1 MEAGGSWDVWF
12 SVPPRGLW
20 WSTLSDEWPDLLA
33 VFVFALACFLWALRP
48 QGLDRERV
56 AAKGIRRTKPGPQR
70 LALNA
75 QLSGARAVPT
85 AAAKTQPSSRG
96 SDQEE
101 EQTVLPEARV
111 AARVCAKDHE
121 TRSSL
126 LDSPRYLEQL
136 NTRRGQDCTPVR
148 VSPTGLLRKSQ
159 SSSLQQAG
167 CAKKMKPSPAPLPVM
182 DGETDT
188 AARSSD
194 ISANMQLC
202 RSHSATDLQATQA
215 RIQKECMARRAFEA
229 PMTAMPYSPA
239 PAGPVRYADSQG
251 HAEHEGPRPPTIK
264 ALLRSNERE
273 RERERELRRA
283 VSEENLGHVTQLEQ
297 QPMSP
302 GHELDSSNLRQRRL
316 PRSHSDEAIMDNTQ
330 RSCFASSLCSLSSS
344 SCSSPARPSTRQ
356 EVAAAGSHMRRQGAE
371 MDAVTAHLSAELGRL
386 KQEPAS
392 VQTLQQQVAVLTRLL
407 QQHDK
412 DTALLASTEPSHG
425 SLPKSRSDVSVAR
438 SPSGDSP
445 STSSRLT
452 PGSPGSASFK
462 VQRSPSSGALF
473 FCGDSPSTS
482 SRLTPGSS
490 GSASFKV
497 QRSPSSGALFY
508 SHIVN
513 ANFLAGLF

>member
-48 QGLDRERV
+48 CPQGSDRERV

-75 QLSGARAVPT
+75 QLSGARAVPI

-167 CAKKMKPSPAPLPVM
+167 CAKKKPSPAPLPVM

-188 AARSSD
+188 AARSSG

-202 RSHSATDLQATQA
+202 RSHYATDLQATQA

-386 KQEPAS
+386 KQEPES

-407 QQHDK
+407 QQHDN

-445 STSSRLT
+445 STSSRL
-452 PGSPGSASFK
+452 K
-462 VQRSPSSGALF
+462 
-473 FCGDSPSTS
+473 
-482 SRLTPGSS
+482 PGSS